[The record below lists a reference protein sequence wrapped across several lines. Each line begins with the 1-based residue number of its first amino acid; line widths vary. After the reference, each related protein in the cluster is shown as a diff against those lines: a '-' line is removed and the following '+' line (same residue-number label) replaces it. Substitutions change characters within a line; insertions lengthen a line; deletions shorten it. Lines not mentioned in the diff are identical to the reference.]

1 MTVGMPLL
9 YLALAYVA
17 TRHPK
22 PMYVFA
28 TPTVITV
35 SASP

>member
-1 MTVGMPLL
+1 VGLPLL

-22 PMYVFA
+22 PIYVFA
-28 TPTVITV
+28 NPTVITV
-35 SASP
+35 SESP